1 VTATATATLLITTPG
16 SLYGNAAKVA
26 GLYGSSTKPTLTTRS

>member
-16 SLYGNAAKVA
+16 SLYGNAAKAA
-26 GLYGSSTKPTLTTRS
+26 GLYGSSTKTTLTTRS